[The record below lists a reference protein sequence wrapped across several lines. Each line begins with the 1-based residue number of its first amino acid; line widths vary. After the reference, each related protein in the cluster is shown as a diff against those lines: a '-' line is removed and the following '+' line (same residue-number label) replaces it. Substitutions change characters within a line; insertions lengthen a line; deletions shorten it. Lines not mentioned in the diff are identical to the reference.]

1 MPAPLSGARPAL
13 AVTVMLTTA
22 TVFLAASENT
32 PQSNMLTV
40 LSRVYLVCFSISAV
54 LVIISVMTTS
64 LCLIGPDDKIS
75 EQALR
80 DWFCHFDVDNSG
92 YLDREEAAHA
102 LMALGLDQKERE
114 RVFRIFDANN
124 DGSIDMEEWRAI
136 SEITKKHD
144 NLATFHNVITM
155 GLVKSRMWRHEAN
168 VRKVHSQ
175 YEDDE
180 GLKRYARL
188 AQSSLRQMMVVSH
201 STAAEG
207 MSQVRRLSRSLS
219 AGRIATDGAEND
231 TADATADV
239 EGARGGRESVGGSG
253 TSFGQQDQQQ
263 DQLALPGEI
272 SSAPRLASLEPLPV
286 RSGTTSPDN
295 QGEQRSRGHDLPRN
309 ASIHSLGSGAS
320 DAIAAGG
327 AHPPKDKFWR
337 EQHLH
342 RRKSLQQAVTSLRP
356 IVQGVE
362 AAQYLSQQA
371 VKAQQ
376 EAELDMHK
384 AGQNINRHSF
394 MQSTPQ
400 KWGKH
405 IAAEIDYYSFLI
417 LFILFLCYL
426 AVELSGFISHHASK
440 TEQAPL
446 RLLQSNEFRLTQ
458 AGYANH
464 TGITVFTKDERRVS
478 GQVQCFSNLSA
489 LCICSISLPCM
500 SALYERRVSGQVH
513 CFSNLQ
519 HLSQEQFDQK
529 WRNLEHR
536 SSLRYDKFGN
546 VNAAAAVCH
555 ESVPIS

>member
-1 MPAPLSGARPAL
+1 MVTLVGFFTLWMPAPLSGARPAL

-40 LSRVYLVCFSISAV
+40 LSRVYVVCFSISAV

-102 LMALGLDQKERE
+102 LMALGLDHKERE
-114 RVFRIFDANN
+114 RVFSIFDANN

-168 VRKVHSQ
+168 LRKVHSQ

-188 AQSSLRQMMVVSH
+188 AQNSLRQMMVVSH
-201 STAAEG
+201 STAVEG
-207 MSQVRRLSRSLS
+207 MSQVRRLSRTIS
-219 AGRIATDGAEND
+219 AGRIATDGAEDGSAN
-231 TADATADV
+231 ATADV

-253 TSFGQQDQQQ
+253 TSFGQQDQP
-263 DQLALPGEI
+263 ALPGEV

-286 RSGTTSPDN
+286 RSGATSPEN
-295 QGEQRSRGHDLPRN
+295 QAEQRSREHDLPRN
-309 ASIHSLGSGAS
+309 ASIHSLASGAS
-320 DAIAAGG
+320 SAIAGG
-327 AHPPKDKFWR
+327 ANPPKDKFWR

-342 RRKSLQQAVTSLRP
+342 RRKSLQQTVTSLRP

-371 VKAQQ
+371 VRAQQ
-376 EAELDMHK
+376 DAEEDMHK
-384 AGQNINRHSF
+384 AAQNINRHSF

-426 AVELSGFISHHASK
+426 AVELSGFITHIGEL

-446 RLLQSNEFRLTQ
+446 RLVQTTDFRRTQ

-464 TGITVFTKDERRVS
+464 TGITVFNNDERQVS
-478 GQVQCFSNLSA
+478 GQVQ
-489 LCICSISLPCM
+489 
-500 SALYERRVSGQVH
+500 